1 MRVEVSPAIQAT
13 ESADPALAMY
23 SPVLGNGCGIKS
35 WGVGTCTIAENT
47 KLEGKMLNTLFCD
60 ELATPICSPNANA
73 PMEVGAVIGNGIRN
87 AKVLRSIL
95 VIVFSSVPA
104 THATGAPTEGR

>member
-1 MRVEVSPAIQAT
+1 MKRRFIAGLVARIKLATFILKRFELGNEPPAKPAAPGTPLMRDEVSPAIQTT

-47 KLEGKMLNTLFCD
+47 KLEGRMLNTLC
-60 ELATPICSPNANA
+60 L
-73 PMEVGAVIGNGIRN
+73 
-87 AKVLRSIL
+87 
-95 VIVFSSVPA
+95 
-104 THATGAPTEGR
+104 